1 MKKLLAIALF
11 VCLATVSTMAQT
23 IAIGF
28 TDTEAVLAQLNDY
41 KDAQEQLNKIAEGWN
56 KDIEQKYK
64 DIDALYKKFQAEQVL
79 LTDSDRKAREDA
91 IVAKE
96 KEARDA
102 QKAKFGTNGEMQ
114 KKRVELVK
122 PIQDKVYAAIEK
134 IAQKKKLDFV
144 LDKSNGVTM
153 LFANPK
159 YDITEDILKELG
171 VK

>member
-1 MKKLLAIALF
+1 MKKLLAIAFLVLTTTF
-11 VCLATVSTMAQT
+11 GAMAQVPSF
-23 IAIGF
+23 GF
-28 TDTEAVLAQLNDY
+28 TDTEAVLAQMNDY

-79 LTDSDRKAREDA
+79 LTDSDKKKREEE

-102 QKAKFGTNGEMQ
+102 QNSKFGTNGEMQ

-134 IAQKKKLDFV
+134 IAQRKKLDLV

-159 YDITEDILKELG
+159 YDITDDILKELG

>member
-1 MKKLLAIALF
+1 MKKLLAIAFLVLTTTF
-11 VCLATVSTMAQT
+11 GAMAQVPSF
-23 IAIGF
+23 GF
-28 TDTEAVLAQLNDY
+28 TDTEAVLAQMNDY

-79 LTDSDRKAREDA
+79 LTEGDKKKREEE

-96 KEARDA
+96 KEAREA

-122 PIQDKVYAAIEK
+122 PIQDKVYTAIEK
-134 IAQKKKLDFV
+134 IAQRKKLDLV

-159 YDITEDILKELG
+159 YDITDDILKELV